1 MTIVRCP
8 RCRDEVTVP
17 PRAGGGALVRCPL
30 CLEQYLLS
38 EAIAQMPPALVMVSE
53 NIREGFAA
61 PVIEEAGVHTGDE
74 YLLSGAGTAPLVTP
88 TTRDALATATALKL
102 SRRPRG
108 AQRKTHFLI
117 EMAKVALGGIAGLLL
132 GLLVLWWV
140 FRTDPLELGPS
151 VARHA
156 PWIVPATLQGKSK
169 APQMSVVQAKA
180 APSVSSPPQENIAE
194 ALPEE
199 SSIREGVLGEEVP
212 RQAMPD
218 LTDLLPDAT
227 NP

>member
-53 NIREGFAA
+53 NIRDGFAA
-61 PVIEEAGVHTGDE
+61 PVVEETEVPAGDE
-74 YLLSGAGTAPLVTP
+74 YLLSGVGTAPLVTP
-88 TTRDALATATALKL
+88 TTRDALAAATALRL
-102 SRRPRG
+102 SRRPRS
-108 AQRKTHFLI
+108 AQRETHFLV
-117 EMAKVALGGIAGLLL
+117 EMAKVTLGGIAGLLL
-132 GLLVLWWV
+132 GLLVLWWA

-151 VARHA
+151 VARQV
-156 PWIVPATLQGKSK
+156 PWIVPASLQGKSK

-180 APSVSSPPQENIAE
+180 APSVSPPQQEKIAE
-194 ALPEE
+194 APPEE
-199 SSIREGVLGEEVP
+199 SSIREGALGEGMP
-212 RQAMPD
+212 HQAMPD
-218 LTDLLPDAT
+218 LTDLLPDST
-227 NP
+227 DP